1 VNRSLATALGL
12 SGLMLVAACTAI
24 NKATFAIEPQE
35 HIASDE
41 MLHGV
46 EECFQMLGLQLQ
58 RKTEFLYPETRKES
72 TYFLGHK
79 ELPLAMQST
88 YHHAVL
94 RLEHS
99 GTLYVDWI
107 EITDL
112 RRELKPESFAE
123 LHRKIATD
131 LKTRLGIDLVFQFI
145 PPAPQKAA
153 AVPQTR
159 ASN

>member
-46 EECFQMLGLQLQ
+46 EECFRMLGLQLR
-58 RKTEFLYPETRKES
+58 RKTEFLYPEARKES